1 MTWIVRR
8 PSLRHSPSPRG
19 RMEYQFRESRKAPD
33 PELGRVIFMAGE
45 QEKQA
50 SVTKKIE
57 EAIERERERRRVFI
71 NGFFWGAAVLFFL
84 FQIVRSFTPRDE
96 EGHTKSSEL
105 STIGSC

>member
-8 PSLRHSPSPRG
+8 PSPRHSPSPRG

-50 SVTKKIE
+50 RVTKKME
-57 EAIERERERRRVFI
+57 EAIEGERERRRVCI
-71 NGFFWGAAVLFFL
+71 NGVFWGPSVLFCL
-84 FQIVRSFTPRDE
+84 FHIVRALTARAGDF
-96 EGHTKSSEL
+96 H
-105 STIGSC
+105 

>member
-1 MTWIVRR
+1 
-8 PSLRHSPSPRG
+8 
-19 RMEYQFRESRKAPD
+19 MEYQFRESRKAPD

-71 NGFFWGAAVLFFL
+71 NGFFWGAAVLFCL
-84 FQIVRSFTPRDE
+84 FQIVRSFTARDE
-96 EGHTKSSEL
+96 E
-105 STIGSC
+105 

>member
-1 MTWIVRR
+1 
-8 PSLRHSPSPRG
+8 
-19 RMEYQFRESRKAPD
+19 MEYEFRESRKTPD

-71 NGFFWGAAVLFFL
+71 NGFFWGAAVLFWL
-84 FQIVRSFTPRDE
+84 FQIVRSFTDRE
-96 EGHTKSSEL
+96 EK
-105 STIGSC
+105 

>member
-1 MTWIVRR
+1 MAWIVRR
-8 PSLRHSPSPRG
+8 PSPPHSPSPRG

-71 NGFFWGAAVLFFL
+71 NGFFWGAPVLFCL
-84 FQIVRSFTPRDE
+84 VQIVRSFTALDE
-96 EGHTKSSEL
+96 E
-105 STIGSC
+105 